1 MVKGKLVMLFEKK
14 VETYIKGDN
23 FSNGLKVKILSHS
36 EDKIAKNRLDYLEEI
51 VNNKTVIHVGCVDHL
66 PLIEEKRKNNVWL
79 HERLVRSSS
88 KCLGID
94 INEEGLY
101 YLKDK
106 LAYKDVLQ
114 MDIITDEIPSQI
126 QKHHWDYMIMGE
138 ILEHVDNPVLF
149 LSELRKKF
157 SISVNCLILTVPNAF
172 RYTNFVYGL
181 KNIEFIN
188 SDHRFWFTPYTLA
201 KVCAMAGFSVEKYYL
216 CQGFQ
221 LPRRKFLTKLLLQK
235 FPLLNDTIVLK
246 AKF

>member
-1 MVKGKLVMLFEKK
+1 MFFDKT
-14 VETYIKGDN
+14 VETYIKGDH
-23 FSNGLKVKILSHS
+23 FSNGLKVKIKSND
-36 EDKIAKNRLDYLEEI
+36 EDKKAQNRLNYLDEI
-51 VNNKTVIHVGCVDHL
+51 TKNKTVIHVGCVDHL
-66 PLIEEKRKNNVWL
+66 PLIEEKRTKNIWL
-79 HERLVRSSS
+79 HERLDKSSS

-94 INEEGLY
+94 INEEGIS
-101 YLKDK
+101 YLQNK
-106 LAYKDVLQ
+106 LGYTDVLQ
-114 MDIITDEIPSQI
+114 MDILTDEIPSEI
-126 QKHHWDYMIMGE
+126 QKQNWDYMIMGE

-157 SISVNCLILTVPNAF
+157 SSSVNCLILTVPNAF

-201 KVCAMAGFSVEKYYL
+201 KVCSMAGFSVESYYL

-235 FPLLNDTIVLK
+235 FPLLNDTIILN
-246 AKF
+246 ARF